1 MGVNSPLTEHN
12 GTRWHSG
19 SLGDIVSSGL
29 HSPCRRIERLH
40 CTRPAGWMEEG
51 LRGESQRKKEKYV
64 CLCVSVEGE
73 RGRGWRRRGG
83 ATEVTGC
90 FCPMALD
97 LFVSGGNEREKVRM
111 QEMGKK
117 YYSSC

>member
-12 GTRWHSG
+12 GTRRHSG

-40 CTRPAGWMEEG
+40 CTRPAGWMEGG
-51 LRGESQRKKEKYV
+51 LRGERQRKREQYV
-64 CLCVSVEGE
+64 CLSVIAEGAGAE
-73 RGRGWRRRGG
+73 GTGG
-83 ATEVTGC
+83 GEGGEAEVVASGV

-97 LFVSGGNEREKVRM
+97 LFVSGEK
-111 QEMGKK
+111 
-117 YYSSC
+117 